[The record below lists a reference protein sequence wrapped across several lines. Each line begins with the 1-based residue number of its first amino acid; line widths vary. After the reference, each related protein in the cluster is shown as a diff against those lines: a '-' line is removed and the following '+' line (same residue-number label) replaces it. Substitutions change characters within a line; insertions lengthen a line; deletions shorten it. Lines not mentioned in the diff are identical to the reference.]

1 MKQIW
6 KKALALGMSLVMVFS
21 LTAVAAEP
29 EAAPTDTEQ
38 APAGISVVLDGQ
50 ALSFTDVQPQMKDN
64 RTFVPF
70 RSVFEAMGATV
81 EFDNATRVVSAER
94 DGILVEFTL
103 GSADVKVTENGQ
115 TETFQADVVPYVDAA
130 SGRTLIPVRFAAQA
144 LGSLVG
150 WNQPTQTVNII
161 DTAKLEEAYGD
172 KFQLMDRYAQDSAG
186 RFDEKGVAFTGS
198 IEMEIAINNE
208 GEMVAMP
215 ITGDLSGSSNDQ
227 LANMDMTLSFDL
239 DDLLASTGETLT
251 EEDKAALELL
261 ENLEMSYIVNL
272 ETGMVYI
279 SCPALDTVLGTAEG
293 TWYSM
298 DLNAIYGEAL
308 GMDLNSLMAQAK
320 ELSVS
325 DALIQAAALLMDE
338 EDAYQLVTDM
348 MDQCVAVIG
357 DEAFH
362 QDGDT
367 YTSSFDVDQN
377 GSAVSLD
384 IVLEEVEGKLQ
395 DASVSLAV
403 TGDGMEM
410 SIVAVEKGEQS
421 NVSMSFGVDGAMS
434 LKLALDM
441 TYSELTEE
449 IQSAPPAGSNV
460 QDLMEL
466 METSETEP
474 ATEENAAA

>member
-1 MKQIW
+1 
-6 KKALALGMSLVMVFS
+6 
-21 LTAVAAEP
+21 
-29 EAAPTDTEQ
+29 
-38 APAGISVVLDGQ
+38 
-50 ALSFTDVQPQMKDN
+50 
-64 RTFVPF
+64 
-70 RSVFEAMGATV
+70 
-81 EFDNATRVVSAER
+81 
-94 DGILVEFTL
+94 
-103 GSADVKVTENGQ
+103 
-115 TETFQADVVPYVDAA
+115 
-130 SGRTLIPVRFAAQA
+130 
-144 LGSLVG
+144 
-150 WNQPTQTVNII
+150 
-161 DTAKLEEAYGD
+161 
-172 KFQLMDRYAQDSAG
+172 MDRYAQDSAG
-186 RFDEKGVAFTGS
+186 RFDEKGVAFTGT

-325 DALIQAAALLMDE
+325 DALIQTAALLMDE